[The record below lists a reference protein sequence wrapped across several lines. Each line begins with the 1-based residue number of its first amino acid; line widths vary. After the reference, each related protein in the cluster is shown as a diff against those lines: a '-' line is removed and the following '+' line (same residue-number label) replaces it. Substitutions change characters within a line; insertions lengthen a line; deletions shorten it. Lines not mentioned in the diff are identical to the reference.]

1 MPDFGP
7 LISTAW
13 LAENLGRSD
22 IKIIDASWRMP
33 GSPPARADYD
43 ARHINGAVFFDI
55 DAIAD
60 QSSPLPHMLPAPAE
74 FEAAAG
80 ALGLSA
86 NDTIIIYDDQGI
98 FSAARVW
105 WTFRAMGHGAVAVLN
120 GGLPKWLSD
129 GGGVTGETPAITPA
143 TYKADPQL
151 HMISDADD
159 IRAALNSEQPSVV
172 DARPAARFFADVPEP
187 RAGLKSGH
195 MPGAHN
201 LPFGALLN
209 DEGTMRAADE
219 IAALF
224 AGAGADL
231 KHPVITTCGSG
242 VTAAVLSLALETIGH
257 RRHSLYDGSWAHWGD
272 EGNAER
278 DFPVTAGKGRG

>member
-22 IKIIDASWRMP
+22 VKIIDASWRMP
-33 GSPPARADYD
+33 GGSPARGDYD

-60 QSSPLPHMLPAPAE
+60 RSSPLPHMLPAPAE

-120 GGLPKWLSD
+120 GGLPKWRAD
-129 GGGVTGETPAITPA
+129 GGSVTSDAPVITTA
-143 TYKADPQL
+143 NYKADPQPDRV
-151 HMISDADD
+151 SKAQD

-172 DARPAARFFADVPEP
+172 DARPAARFFADSPEP

-209 DEGTMRAADE
+209 DDGTMCAADK
-219 IAALF
+219 ITDLF
-224 AGAGADL
+224 TGAGADL
-231 KHPVITTCGSG
+231 TLPVITTCGSG

-278 DFPVTAGKGRG
+278 DFPVTAGKGRR

>member
-7 LISTAW
+7 LISPTW
-13 LAENLGRSD
+13 LAENLRRSD
-22 IKIIDASWRMP
+22 VKIIDASWRMP
-33 GSPPARADYD
+33 GGSPARGDYD
-43 ARHINGAVFFDI
+43 GRHINGAVFFDI
-55 DAIAD
+55 DEIAD
-60 QSSPLPHMLPAPAE
+60 QSSALPHMLPAPVE

-80 ALGLSA
+80 ALGVSH

-120 GGLPKWLSD
+120 GGLPKWLGD
-129 GGGVTGETPAITPA
+129 GGSVTGEAPAITPA
-143 TYKADPQL
+143 TYKADPQP
-151 HMISDADD
+151 HMVNNADD
-159 IRAALNSEQPSVV
+159 IRAALNSEQSSVV

-209 DEGTMRAADE
+209 DDGTMRAADE

-278 DFPVTAGKGRG
+278 DFPVTAGKGRR

>member
-1 MPDFGP
+1 MPEFGP
-7 LISTAW
+7 LVSTAW
-13 LAENLGRSD
+13 LAENLDRPD
-22 IKIIDASWRMP
+22 VKTIDASWRMP
-33 GSPPARADYD
+33 GSPPARGDYD

-60 QSSPLPHMLPAPAE
+60 RSNPLPHMLPTPAE

-80 ALGLSA
+80 GLGVSH
-86 NDTIIIYDDQGI
+86 NDRLVIYDDQGI

-120 GGLPKWLSD
+120 GGLPKWRAD
-129 GGGVTGETPAITPA
+129 GGSVTSESPAITPA

-159 IRAALNSEQPSVV
+159 IRAALNSEQSSVV
-172 DARPAARFFADVPEP
+172 DARPAARFFADAPEP
-187 RAGLKSGH
+187 RAGLRSGR

-209 DEGTMRAADE
+209 DEGTMRAE
-219 IAALF
+219 IATLF
-224 AGAGADL
+224 ADAGADL

-242 VTAAVLSLALETIGH
+242 VAAAVLSLALETIGH
-257 RRHSLYDGSWAHWGD
+257 RRHSLYDGSWTHWGD

-278 DFPVTAGKGRG
+278 DFPVTAGKG

>member
-1 MPDFGP
+1 MPEFGP
-7 LISTAW
+7 LVSTAW

-22 IKIIDASWRMP
+22 VKIIDASWRMP
-33 GSPPARADYD
+33 GSSPARGDYD
-43 ARHINGAVFFDI
+43 VRHINGAVFFDI

-60 QSSPLPHMLPAPAE
+60 RSCPLPHMLPTTAE

-80 ALGLSA
+80 ALGLSH
-86 NDTIIIYDDQGI
+86 NDTLIIYDDQGI

-105 WTFRAMGHGAVAVLN
+105 WTFRAMGHRAAAVLN
-120 GGLPKWLSD
+120 GGLPKWLD
-129 GGGVTGETPAITPA
+129 AGGNVTSESSAITPA
-143 TYKADPQL
+143 TYKAAPQL
-151 HMISDADD
+151 DRVSNADD
-159 IRAALNSEQPSVV
+159 IRAALNSEQSCVV
-172 DARPAARFFADVPEP
+172 DARPAARFFGDAPEP
-187 RAGLKSGH
+187 RAGLRSGH

-209 DEGTMRAADE
+209 DDGTMRAADE
-219 IAALF
+219 IAAIF
-224 AGAGADL
+224 ASAGADL

-272 EGNAER
+272 LGNAER
-278 DFPVTAGKGRG
+278 DFPVDAGKGRR

>member
-7 LISTAW
+7 LVSTAW

-22 IKIIDASWRMP
+22 VKIIDASWRMP
-33 GSPPARADYD
+33 GGSPARADYD

-60 QSSPLPHMLPAPAE
+60 RSSPLPHMLPTPAA
-74 FEAAAG
+74 FEAAIG
-80 ALGLSA
+80 ALGVSH

-105 WTFRAMGHGAVAVLN
+105 WTFRAMGHGAVAVLD
-120 GGLPKWLSD
+120 GGLPKWLGE
-129 GGGVTGETPAITPA
+129 GGSVASGPPAIA
-143 TYKADPQL
+143 TTNYKADPQPD
-151 HMISDADD
+151 MVSNADD
-159 IRAALNSEQPSVV
+159 IRAALNSDQPSVV
-172 DARPAARFFADVPEP
+172 DARPAARFFADAPEP
-187 RAGLKSGH
+187 RAGLRPGH

-209 DEGTMRAADE
+209 DDATMRAADE
-219 IAALF
+219 ITALF
-224 AGAGADL
+224 TGAGADL
-231 KHPVITTCGSG
+231 EHPIITTCGSG
-242 VTAAVLSLALETIGH
+242 VTAAVLSLALETIDH

-272 EGNAER
+272 KGNAER
-278 DFPVTAGKGRG
+278 DFPVDAGKGRG